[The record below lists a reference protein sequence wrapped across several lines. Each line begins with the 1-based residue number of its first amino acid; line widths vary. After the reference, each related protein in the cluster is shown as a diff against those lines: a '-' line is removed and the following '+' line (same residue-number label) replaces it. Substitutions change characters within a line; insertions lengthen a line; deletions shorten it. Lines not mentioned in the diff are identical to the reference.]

1 MLNFL
6 HEYWSFIVSIVSII
20 GVYYADH
27 YKIKTIENELKRVD
41 VNYIALNTKIQC
53 INDNIIKLQTI
64 IEERFKE
71 K

>member
-6 HEYWSFIVSIVSII
+6 QQYWSFIVSLASIA
-20 GVYYADH
+20 GVYCADH
-27 YKIKTIENELKRVD
+27 YKIKAIENELKRVD
-41 VNYIALNTKIQC
+41 VNYIALNTKIQS
-53 INDNIIKLQTI
+53 INDNIIKLSTI